1 MQYARIQKRAF
12 QDIANGRGD
21 NKTNVSKIIYYGF
34 LQNMIFNALQSG
46 LFAIGF
52 GDDDELSENDEK
64 KIYRSANGMMD
75 SWLRGLGFAGVTV
88 QVLKNLGIDIYD
100 RSKRDR
106 PEYVDAW
113 QKLLEFSPAIKSKL
127 SKIKGAAYPFDSKK
141 RRAEVFDK
149 GFSLDNP
156 AYESVAKVITATTN
170 IPLDRLF
177 TKVNNIKG
185 ALDEDQE
192 AWKSTAMILG
202 WPEWQLTDDS
212 KSSTSKSTKRV
223 KRKRVKRKRAKRK

>member
-1 MQYARIQKRAF
+1 
-12 QDIANGRGD
+12 
-21 NKTNVSKIIYYGF
+21 
-34 LQNMIFNALQSG
+34 
-46 LFAIGF
+46 
-52 GDDDELSENDEK
+52 
-64 KIYRSANGMMD
+64 MMD

-127 SKIKGAAYPFDSKK
+127 SKFKGAAYPFDSKK
-141 RRAEVFDK
+141 RRQEVFDK

-156 AYESVAKVITATTN
+156 AYESAAKIITATTN

-212 KSSTSKSTKRV
+212 TKSKKKKPLKKKV
-223 KRKRVKRKRAKRK
+223 KKKKWKKK